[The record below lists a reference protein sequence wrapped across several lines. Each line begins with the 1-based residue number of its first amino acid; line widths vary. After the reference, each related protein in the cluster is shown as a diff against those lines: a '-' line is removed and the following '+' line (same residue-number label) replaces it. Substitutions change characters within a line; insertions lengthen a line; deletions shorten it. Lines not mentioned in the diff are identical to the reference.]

1 MKVIIKLI
9 LLLALLNQFAFAD
22 TITLKNGDILTGK
35 VIKKET
41 NKLVFET
48 SYAGEIKILWSEVAT
63 LSTDTPVNLVLKNDS
78 NFDAQLQKRSLRRV
92 KAVNTG
98 LKLSTELNL
107 DQLAYINPSPEVSG
121 KGVAWK
127 GHANL
132 GGAVTQ
138 GNTDTSAVRF
148 DAEAIARSKTN
159 RFTLGGYVNRAENNN
174 VDTEF
179 NSKGY
184 IQYDH
189 FLSKQWYLYAN
200 GSLEHDR
207 FRDIKLRSSAGVGS
221 GYQIYEQ
228 EDLNLS
234 IEGGLNYVNTDFD
247 EAEDENYAS
256 ARWALKYDQLIFQQ
270 VKLFHRHEV
279 LVSLEDT
286 KNTLV
291 FTQTGLRVPIAKN
304 LNASTQLNVD
314 YAGQPA
320 EGRKSVDK
328 ALLFSVG
335 YNW

>member
-1 MKVIIKLI
+1 MKYIIKI
-9 LLLALLNQFAFAD
+9 MLLLVLFNHFAFAD
-22 TITLKNGDILTGK
+22 TITLKNGDVLTGK

-41 NKLVFET
+41 NKLIFET
-48 SYAGEIKILWSEVAT
+48 TYAGELKILWAEVAT
-63 LSTDTPVNLVLKNDS
+63 LSTDSPVKVVLKDDS
-78 NFDAQLQKRSLRRV
+78 KFNAQLQKRSLRRV
-92 KAVNTG
+92 KVVNSG
-98 LKLSTELNL
+98 LQLSTELNL
-107 DQLAYINPSPEVSG
+107 DQLAYINPSPVVAGEGVS
-121 KGVAWK
+121 WK

-132 GGAVTQ
+132 GGSATQ

-148 DAEAIARSKTN
+148 DAETIARSKIN
-159 RFTLGGYVNRAENNN
+159 RFTLGGFVNRAENNN
-174 VDTEF
+174 IDTEF

-184 IQYDH
+184 MQYDH
-189 FLSKQWYLYAN
+189 FLSKKWYLYTN

-234 IEGGLNYVNTDFD
+234 VEGGLNYVNTDFD
-247 EAEDENYAS
+247 EAEDESYAS
-256 ARWALKYDQLIFQQ
+256 ARWALRYDQLIFEN

-320 EGRKSVDK
+320 EGRKSVDR
-328 ALLFSVG
+328 ALVFSVG

>member
-1 MKVIIKLI
+1 MNILTKLI
-9 LLLALLNQFAFAD
+9 FLLALLSHAAYAD
-22 TITLKNGDILTGK
+22 TIKLKNGDVITGK
-35 VIKKET
+35 VVKKET
-41 NKLVFET
+41 NKLIFET
-48 SYAGEIKILWSEVAT
+48 KYAGEIKVLWSEVAT
-63 LSTDTPVNLVLKNDS
+63 LSTDDAVNLVLKDDS
-78 NFDAQLQKRSLRRV
+78 NFNARLQKRSLGKV

-98 LKLSTELNL
+98 LQLSTELDMN
-107 DQLAYINPSPEVSG
+107 QLAYINPSPEVSG
-121 KGVAWK
+121 KGVSWK

-132 GGAVTQ
+132 GGAITQ
-138 GNTDTSAVRF
+138 GNTDTSVIRF

-159 RFTLGGYVNRAENNN
+159 RFTIGGYVNRAENNDI
-174 VDTEF
+174 DTEF

-184 IQYDH
+184 MQYDH

-228 EDLNLS
+228 DDLNLS
-234 IEGGLNYVNTDFD
+234 VEGGLNYVNTDFNA
-247 EAEDENYAS
+247 AEDDSYAS
-256 ARWALKYDQLIFQQ
+256 ARWALKYDQLIFEH

-279 LVSLEDT
+279 LVSLEDAQ
-286 KNTLV
+286 NTLI

-320 EGRKSVDK
+320 EGRKSVDRS
-328 ALLFSVG
+328 LLFSLG